1 MARLDGLMARGTG
14 GLAVIYGRRRLGKT
28 RLLLEWASKH
38 DGLYTVADLSSAD
51 VQISYFAQA
60 VEPRIPGFGEVEYR
74 DWRSLLSRLTREARL
89 LRWRG
94 PVIFD
99 ELPYLVLSSPELPSV
114 LQQWID
120 HEAREAR
127 LVVAVAGSSQRMMQG
142 LVLSANAPLYG
153 RASEVLELSPLDPQ
167 YLKGAFGRQTASTL
181 VENYAAWGGVPRYW
195 ELAVEQRGSTSSRI
209 ERLAL
214 DPLGPL
220 HREPDRILVE
230 EVPSALE
237 VRPVLDAIGG
247 GAHRVS
253 EIAARVGRPATSL
266 SRPLERLVG
275 MGLVRR
281 EIPFAESEKKSRRS
295 LYKIDDPFF
304 RLWFRVVAPHRGLLA
319 ASDRGA
325 RLELLKRFWPHL
337 LAVAWEELC
346 RKRVPRL
353 DRRTTLAELGPWGA
367 ASRWWQGALP
377 EWDLVSRTADGRKLL
392 LGECKLVAR
401 PWSAK
406 ALVKEA
412 RAVAGKPLP
421 FLPPSY
427 RNRQIVRALFVPAIA
442 PEAPRSPEDVL
453 VVTCS
458 DLLT

>member
-1 MARLDGLMARGTG
+1 
-14 GLAVIYGRRRLGKT
+14 
-28 RLLLEWASKH
+28 
-38 DGLYTVADLSSAD
+38 
-51 VQISYFAQA
+51 
-60 VEPRIPGFGEVEYR
+60 
-74 DWRSLLSRLTREARL
+74 
-89 LRWRG
+89 
-94 PVIFD
+94 
-99 ELPYLVLSSPELPSV
+99 
-114 LQQWID
+114 
-120 HEAREAR
+120 
-127 LVVAVAGSSQRMMQG
+127 
-142 LVLSANAPLYG
+142 
-153 RASEVLELSPLDPQ
+153 
-167 YLKGAFGRQTASTL
+167 
-181 VENYAAWGGVPRYW
+181 
-195 ELAVEQRGSTSSRI
+195 
-209 ERLAL
+209 
-214 DPLGPL
+214 
-220 HREPDRILVE
+220 
-230 EVPSALE
+230 
-237 VRPVLDAIGG
+237 
-247 GAHRVS
+247 
-253 EIAARVGRPATSL
+253 
-266 SRPLERLVG
+266 

-377 EWDLVSRTADGRKLL
+377 EWDLVSQTADGRKLL

-458 DLLT
+458 DLLM